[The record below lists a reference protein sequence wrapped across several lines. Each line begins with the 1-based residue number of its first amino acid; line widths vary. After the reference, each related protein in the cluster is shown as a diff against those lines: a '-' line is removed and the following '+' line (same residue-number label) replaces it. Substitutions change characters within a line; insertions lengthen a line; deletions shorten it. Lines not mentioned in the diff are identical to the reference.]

1 MENIKKGWTVLMEEW
16 AEHMAKVREE
26 ENFPELSPVPPT
38 PSQEVGCEQC
48 AALARKP
55 AS

>member
-1 MENIKKGWTVLMEEW
+1 MENVKKGWTVLMEEW

-26 ENFPELSPVPPT
+26 ENLPEPSPVLPT